1 MKTVLPAVSLSQL
14 SGVSEMAVAAARVVA
29 IIALLNMVLRD
40 LMVLMCG
47 GDNNSFRVFRNS
59 NLQILTTGG

>member
-29 IIALLNMVLRD
+29 TMAVLNMICTVVDER
-40 LMVLMCG
+40 MKAMKV
-47 GDNNSFRVFRNS
+47 
-59 NLQILTTGG
+59 